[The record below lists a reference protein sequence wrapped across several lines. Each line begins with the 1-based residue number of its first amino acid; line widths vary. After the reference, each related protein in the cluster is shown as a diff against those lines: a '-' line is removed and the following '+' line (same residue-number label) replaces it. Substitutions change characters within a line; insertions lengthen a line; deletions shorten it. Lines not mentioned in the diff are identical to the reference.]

1 MFSLCMLFFGV
12 FCAYAISET
21 LKEKGFGSKL
31 FLWFVLSVCSFF
43 VGGDLAITISNSW
56 NIPLNL
62 KSDLRGWDIVKM
74 LIVTCGA
81 GAIFLFGSLQF
92 LRSVI
97 LFITTTSNSIKLM
110 TNKKSEHTNVNK

>member
-62 KSDLRGWDIVKM
+62 KSDLHGIDIVKM
-74 LIVTCGA
+74 LIVTGGA
-81 GAIFLFGSLQF
+81 GAIFLFGLLQV
-92 LRSVI
+92 LKSGLLI
-97 LFITTTSNSIKLM
+97 ITSTSNSIKAM
-110 TNKKSEHTNVNK
+110 NNKKGEHTNVK